1 MQQPVHF
8 LFVTICLIIISSNS
22 THAQKVFSTNSKY
35 DAKVKVFV
43 ASSKYDAHL
52 VVHKCSSKYDAKEN
66 KGLWFF
72 VDSKY
77 DADKTIFF
85 VDSKYDADL
94 IIFFSESKYD
104 AGWRD
109 KSKMQ
114 LMY

>member
-1 MQQPVHF
+1 M
-8 LFVTICLIIISSNS
+8 
-22 THAQKVFSTNSKY
+22 
-35 DAKVKVFV
+35 